1 MDPLLTPSTVTLG
14 AGSFDVIAE
23 AVPTPEESGMAALS
37 PFAKPVSRI
46 NKAVRIGRPQEV
58 AETAEPVPQ
67 AQRRPGAR
75 SATRSRV
82 YTWAPT

>member
-1 MDPLLTPSTVTLG
+1 M
-14 AGSFDVIAE
+14 IAE
-23 AVPTPEESGMAALS
+23 AVPTPEESGKAALS
-37 PFAKPVSRI
+37 PFAEPLSRI
-46 NKAVRIGRPQEV
+46 NKAVKMGRTQEA
-58 AETAEPVPQ
+58 AETAESVPQ

>member
-1 MDPLLTPSTVTLG
+1 M
-14 AGSFDVIAE
+14 
-23 AVPTPEESGMAALS
+23 PTPEESGKAALS
-37 PFAKPVSRI
+37 PFAEPLSRI
-46 NKAVRIGRPQEV
+46 NKAVKMGRKEA
-58 AETAEPVPQ
+58 AETAESVPQ